1 VGGRNVRS
9 VPTVELLPDAGLT
22 AAVRDA
28 WARLVDAGL
37 PSLGRHPHP
46 TNRPH
51 LTLAAAPAL
60 PPLGDVFGALPVPV
74 RLSGV
79 LAFGGE
85 RGALVWAVVPS
96 RALLDLHAA
105 VAATLDLSGDS
116 HHAPGRWTP
125 HLSLALRATP
135 QERAAAVLLLA
146 GLPEVA
152 GEFTAARSYEGTS
165 RTTHPLP

>member
-1 VGGRNVRS
+1 MR
-9 VPTVELLPDAGLT
+9 TVELLPDAGLD

-28 WARLVDAGL
+28 WARLVAAGL

-51 LTLAAAPAL
+51 LTLASAPAL
-60 PPLGDVFGALPVPV
+60 PPLGAVLGALPVPV
-74 RLSGV
+74 RLAGV

-85 RGALVWAVVPS
+85 RGALVWAVVPG

-105 VAATLDLSGDS
+105 VTAGLDLDPES

-125 HLSLALRATP
+125 HLSLALRTTP
-135 QERAAAVLLLA
+135 DERAAAVALLSD
-146 GLPEVA
+146 LPEVA
-152 GEFTAARSYEGTS
+152 GAFVAARTYDGAT
-165 RTTHPLP
+165 RTTRRLP

>member
-1 VGGRNVRS
+1 MR
-9 VPTVELLPDAGLT
+9 TVELLPDAGLD

-28 WARLVDAGL
+28 WARLVAAGL

-51 LTLAAAPAL
+51 LTLASAPAL
-60 PPLGDVFGALPVPV
+60 PPLGAVLGALPVPV
-74 RLSGV
+74 RLAGV

-85 RGALVWAVVPS
+85 RGALVWAVVPG

-105 VAATLDLSGDS
+105 VAAALDLDSDS

-125 HLSLALRATP
+125 HLSLALRTTP
-135 QERAAAVLLLA
+135 DERGAAVAALA

-152 GEFTAARSYEGTS
+152 GAFTAARSYDGTA
-165 RTTHPLP
+165 RTTRRLP

>member
-1 VGGRNVRS
+1 MR
-9 VPTVELLPDAGLT
+9 TVELLPDDALD

-28 WARLVDAGL
+28 WARLAAAGL
-37 PSLGRHPHP
+37 PSLGGHPHP

-51 LTLAAAPAL
+51 LTLASAPEL
-60 PPLGDVFGALPVPV
+60 PPLRPVLGALPVPV

-79 LAFGGE
+79 LAFGGD

-96 RALLDLHAA
+96 RALLDLHAG
-105 VAATLDLSGDS
+105 VAAALDLDADS

-125 HLSLALRATP
+125 HLSLALRTTP
-135 QERAAAVLLLA
+135 EERAAAVALLS
-146 GLPEVA
+146 GLPEVTGA
-152 GEFTAARSYEGTS
+152 FTAARSYDGTS